1 MEGIKTYIKRNIGN
15 IELQEGLLD
24 RVKNKDVNHEELV
37 KEFLEENYNIT
48 GEYTIDTTKI
58 PYVVNLSGYAR
69 LKNNAKQLV
78 NDFFVFGEV
87 TGTFSCNRNIYI
99 KSLKGAPEKVGIDF
113 YCSECKSLKTLEGA
127 PKEVGDSFDCCGCN
141 DLIDLKGAP
150 EKVGRNFKC
159 ASCESLKTL
168 EGAPKKVGNM
178 FSCKSCPKLETLKGS
193 ATVFAVSF
201 SAWAWFMPSATSR
214 AIS

>member
-1 MEGIKTYIKRNIGN
+1 MEGIKTYVKRN

-87 TGTFSCNRNIYI
+87 TGSFSCNRNIYI
-99 KSLKGAPEKVGIDF
+99 KSLKGAPEKVGFDF
-113 YCSECKSLKTLEGA
+113 YCTECLSLRTLEDA
-127 PKEVGDSFDCCGCN
+127 PKEVGDSFDCSGCN

-150 EKVGRNFKC
+150 KEVGGNFYCDYCIKLTSFKYGPKIVKGFY
-159 ASCESLKTL
+159 SCQFCNDNLTYKDVQKTCNI
-168 EGAPKKVGNM
+168 K
-178 FSCKSCPKLETLKGS
+178 
-193 ATVFAVSF
+193 
-201 SAWAWFMPSATSR
+201 R
-214 AIS
+214 ADIYI